1 METTMK
7 IHDISLTISPTLPV
21 WPGDPSVE
29 LKQVTSIPKGDPC
42 NISHVAM
49 SVHTGTHVDA
59 PYHFLNDG
67 KTVETLPLESLIGPA
82 YVIRIPDSVDRLTA
96 EVLAQAEIPVEAER
110 ILFKTRNS
118 AIWGRER
125 TFQEGF
131 VAITADGAGWLVE
144 RNLRL
149 IGMDYLSVAPFG
161 EATATHQTLL
171 EKGIVLLEGVNL
183 SEVRPGRYELVCL
196 PLKLSKSDGAPARV
210 VLIE

>member
-1 METTMK
+1 MR
-7 IHDISLTISPTLPV
+7 IYDISLTISPDLPV

-29 LKQVTSIPKGDPC
+29 LKQFTFIPAGDSC
-42 NISHVAM
+42 NISHLAM

-67 KTVETLPLESLIGPA
+67 KTVDTLPLEALVGPA
-82 YVIRIPDSVDRLTA
+82 CVIQIPDAVDRLTA
-96 EVLAQAEIPVEAER
+96 QVLAQAEVPADVER

-131 VAITADGAGWLVE
+131 VAITADGAEWLVK
-144 RNLRL
+144 RGLRL

-161 EATATHQTLL
+161 DATATHQTLL
-171 EKGIVLLEGVNL
+171 RRGIVLLEGVNL
-183 SEVRPGRYELVCL
+183 SEVPPGGYDLYCL
-196 PLKLSKSDGAPARV
+196 PLKLDKSDGAPARV
-210 VLIE
+210 ILIG

>member
-1 METTMK
+1 MK
-7 IHDISLTISPTLPV
+7 IYDISLTISPVLPV

-29 LKQVTSIPKGDPC
+29 LKQVTFIPKGDSC

-67 KTVETLPLESLIGPA
+67 KTVETLPLEALVGPA
-82 YVIRIPDSVDRLTA
+82 YVIRVSNSVDWLTA
-96 EVLAQAEIPVEAER
+96 EVLTQAEIPADAER

-131 VAITADGAGWLVE
+131 VAITADGAEWLVK

-161 EATATHQTLL
+161 DATATHQTLL
-171 EKGIVLLEGVNL
+171 RRGIVLLEGVNL
-183 SEVRPGRYELVCL
+183 SEVPPERYDLYCL

-210 VLIE
+210 ILIG

>member
-1 METTMK
+1 MR
-7 IHDISLTISPTLPV
+7 IYDISLTISPDLPV

-29 LKQVTSIPKGDPC
+29 LKQVTFIPKGDSC
-42 NISHVAM
+42 NISHLAM

-67 KTVETLPLESLIGPA
+67 KTVETLPLEALVGPA
-82 YVIRIPDSVDRLTA
+82 YVIQIPDAVARLTA
-96 EVLAQAEIPVEAER
+96 QVLAQAEVPADAER

-131 VAITADGAGWLVE
+131 VAITADGAEWLVK
-144 RNLRL
+144 RGLRL

-161 EATATHQTLL
+161 DAAATHQTLL
-171 EKGIVLLEGVNL
+171 RRGIVLLEGVNL
-183 SEVRPGRYELVCL
+183 SEVPPGGYDLYCL
-196 PLKLSKSDGAPARV
+196 PLKLDKSDGAPARV
-210 VLIE
+210 ILIG

>member
-1 METTMK
+1 MH
-7 IHDISLTISPTLPV
+7 IYDISLTISPELPV

-29 LKQVTSIPKGDPC
+29 LKQVTFIPKGDSC

-67 KTVETLPLESLIGPA
+67 KTVETLPLEALVGPA
-82 YVIRIPDSVDRLTA
+82 YVIQIPDAVDRLTA
-96 EVLAQAEIPVEAER
+96 GVLTQAEIPDDAER

-118 AIWGRER
+118 AFWGRER

-131 VAITADGAGWLVE
+131 VAITADGAEWLVE
-144 RNLRL
+144 RDLRL

-161 EATATHQTLL
+161 DATATHQTLL
-171 EKGIVLLEGVNL
+171 RRGIVLLEGVNL
-183 SEVRPGRYELVCL
+183 SEVRPGRYDLYCL
-196 PLKLSKSDGAPARV
+196 PLKLSKSDGAPARA
-210 VLIE
+210 VLIR